1 MDLFLIYIIISIII
15 IVGLVIFIPVW
26 TSLNNIKPFYKNVD
40 GKTIWLLCLN
50 GWDKTS
56 YITRRTKDSWKKHN
70 YSWNI
75 ELLSEENISNYIELP
90 DFIIRQRKLNK
101 INDQDMYDIIQLA
114 ILSSQGGVWAN
125 SNIVC
130 MRPLD
135 DWIFH
140 CISPTGIWM
149 YQDTSEGMDSTFIA
163 CLKNNYIAENW
174 YQKILEHWK
183 SNNKMDTWKHALFFD
198 LINKNERFSTIWKF
212 TPVLH
217 QNTSKIVIKNG
228 SNNPVSKNVKHILAT
243 QCPFILNLKEEEVKA
258 DTNADYAIEY
268 TFKLKKDF
276 KKYITIPHITT
287 IPNNLLPLLVSSNE
301 VLQPS
306 DTLIVI
312 SDCDDT
318 NGVKTIINL
327 LKEKNDQSNV
337 VCFDKCNFGKN
348 IPKEWIAKT
357 FRNVGREQHT
367 WLHFIMLQYDSLP
380 NSIIFMSSSVHKHGR
395 LEYLKY
401 MLENPYPVCA
411 FRDNERNPNFGL
423 DDYDGV
429 PIPKAKVRPF
439 SKWYSKYV
447 KPWDQNG
454 SKACWNGWARVSK
467 EHILKRPKEFYRQ
480 IMVQLE
486 KTNTSEEVHYMERS
500 MADVFNL

>member
-1 MDLFLIYIIISIII
+1 MDLYLIYIIISIII
-15 IVGLVIFIPVW
+15 IVGLVIFISVW
-26 TSLNNIKPFYKNVD
+26 TTIKRPFYIKVD

-50 GWDKTS
+50 GWDRTS
-56 YITRRTKDSWKKHN
+56 YITRQAKDSWKKHN

-75 ELLSEENISNYIELP
+75 ELLSEENISNYIQLP
-90 DFIIRQRKLNK
+90 SFIIAKRKQNQ

-125 SNIVC
+125 SNILC

-135 DWIFH
+135 DWIFD
-140 CISPTGIWM
+140 CMSPTGIWM
-149 YQDTSEGMDSTFIA
+149 FQNTSQGIDSTFIA
-163 CLKNNYIAENW
+163 CLKNNYIIENW
-174 YQKILEHWK
+174 YQKVLEHWK
-183 SNNKMDTWKHALFFD
+183 SNNKMDVWKQTLFFN
-198 LINKNERFSTIWKF
+198 LMTQNERFSTIWKY
-212 TPVLH
+212 TPVLN
-217 QNTSKIVIKNG
+217 QDATKIVIKNG
-228 SNNPVSKNVKHILAT
+228 SNNQVSKNVKRIFTT
-243 QCPFILNLKEEEVKA
+243 QCPYIVELIEEEVKA
-258 DTNADYAIEY
+258 DSNAYYAIEY
-268 TFKLKKDF
+268 TMKLKKDF
-276 KKYITIPHITT
+276 KKYIPIPSIITVPT
-287 IPNNLLPLLVSSNE
+287 NLLPLLVSSVE
-301 VLQPS
+301 VQQPS

-312 SDCDDT
+312 SDCDDK
-318 NGVKTIINL
+318 NGINTIINL

-337 VCFDKCNFGKN
+337 ICYDKCNFGKN
-348 IPKEWIAKT
+348 IPRQWIAKT

-367 WLHFIMLQYDSLP
+367 WLHFIILQYDSLP
-380 NSIIFMSSSVHKHGR
+380 NSIIFMSSSVHKHSR
-395 LEYLKY
+395 LVYFKY
-401 MLENPYPVCA
+401 MLENPYPVCGS
-411 FRDNERNPNFGL
+411 RDNERNPNFGL
-423 DDYDGV
+423 DVYDGV